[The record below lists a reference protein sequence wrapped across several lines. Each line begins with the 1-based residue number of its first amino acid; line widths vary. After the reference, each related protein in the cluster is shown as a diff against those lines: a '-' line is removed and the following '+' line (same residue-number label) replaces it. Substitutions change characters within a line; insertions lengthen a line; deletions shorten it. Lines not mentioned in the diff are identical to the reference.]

1 MPGSAFSSVSFM
13 ALIKEREKHCKASPM
28 IEPSSSIGFK
38 TRWRKSVLQQQLLKV
53 TMPILNQKV
62 TTS

>member
-1 MPGSAFSSVSFM
+1 M
-13 ALIKEREKHCKASPM
+13 ALIKEREKHYKASPM